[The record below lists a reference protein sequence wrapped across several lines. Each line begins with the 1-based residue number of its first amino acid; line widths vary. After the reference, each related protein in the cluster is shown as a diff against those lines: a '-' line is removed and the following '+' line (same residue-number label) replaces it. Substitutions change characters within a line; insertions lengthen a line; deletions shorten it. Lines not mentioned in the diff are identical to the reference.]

1 MEIDQNISFLL
12 SSFLPVTPTSPN
24 EHADRYTHTLPK
36 GVRSMSFKP
45 LKRKCLTCPQK
56 HTFLSFVFLLFFL
69 KELLYNS
76 ANCLCCFAFHW
87 NITGSIVNGLKIGGS
102 VLRPPTFIENWLVN
116 VSCSQNKNKSKN
128 KTTQASSGLQQPW
141 VVRMISALQ
150 A

>member
-24 EHADRYTHTLPK
+24 EHADTHTLSPK
-36 GVRSMSFKP
+36 ELGV
-45 LKRKCLTCPQK
+45 CLLNPSK
-56 HTFLSFVFLLFFL
+56 ENALHALRNILFFLLFFL
-69 KELLYNS
+69 SFSWKELLYNS